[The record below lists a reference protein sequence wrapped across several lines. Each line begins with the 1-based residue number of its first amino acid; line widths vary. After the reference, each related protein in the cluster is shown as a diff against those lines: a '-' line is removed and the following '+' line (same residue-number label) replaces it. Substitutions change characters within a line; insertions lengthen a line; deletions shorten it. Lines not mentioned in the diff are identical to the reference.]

1 MAAKLVTAS
10 REGSPPFIEWSVP
23 QADGL
28 VLLVD
33 SGRVAQAKD
42 VRSAVRVLAA
52 DRIAPVTLQGR
63 GCLEGVGL
71 HAAYLWTAETGQQFL
86 CLGSCILCPAALQ
99 CWSGLHIQR
108 GASCTPCMHSNEL
121 LTWHASCLD
130 ICHIRHEI
138 AMQAIK
144 ALLPQEREKGACLVG
159 QAIAL

>member
-10 REGSPPFIEWSVP
+10 REGSPPLIEGSVP

-52 DRIAPVTLQGR
+52 DRIAPVTLKGR

-71 HAAYLWTAETGQQFL
+71 HAHIFRQPRQCNNFCVLDPASRVLQHCSAGQV
-86 CLGSCILCPAALQ
+86 CTSKGVPAAL
-99 CWSGLHIQR
+99 L
-108 GASCTPCMHSNEL
+108 ACT
-121 LTWHASCLD
+121 
-130 ICHIRHEI
+130 
-138 AMQAIK
+138 AMNS
-144 ALLPQEREKGACLVG
+144 
-159 QAIAL
+159 